1 MVNIGDTVKNDNKE
15 MIIADNKEY
24 LQGKQYWKKHLILRG
39 YC

>member
-24 LQGKQYWKKHLILRG
+24 LPRETILKKTFNTKG
-39 YC
+39 